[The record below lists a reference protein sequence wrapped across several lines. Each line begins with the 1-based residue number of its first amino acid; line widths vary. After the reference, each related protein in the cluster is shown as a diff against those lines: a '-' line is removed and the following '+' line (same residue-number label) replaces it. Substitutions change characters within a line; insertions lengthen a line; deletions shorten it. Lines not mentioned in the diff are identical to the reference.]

1 MTFIDFKVFDFF
13 DIVLLVLIPVI
24 AMGVA
29 TVLMCRSCRSRWFFV
44 VAWAALILVIAA
56 GVSYLGHQVRFQRQ
70 GLLDYFAE
78 TAKAYAILFTK
89 LGHYQIQAGNELF
102 FSDWSE
108 TAAAAADSVPSA
120 PLRAADAPGGIV
132 SGKEELAATI
142 EKLPPP
148 AGLTVR
154 RFDAAG
160 KQTEVSADNP
170 WELYAVA
177 LLRKESDGAE
187 PQTQLAVQ
195 WKSVPSAT
203 AYCLQWNRLDKT
215 RVTAEEYNEAW
226 QTVYSGSQT
235 LCTLA
240 APSGTLQLRVRAENG
255 TPEDDPVFRSLYNV
269 LTQGVAESVHIAYI
283 YTMRFTDDG
292 QKVYFVVSP
301 PADANHNNEI
311 DKHEG
316 PTRIG
321 EFYDYPL
328 PNSMRKV
335 YNKHTGAINLLTD
348 KWGSW
353 ITAFYPL
360 FTPDGKFEGMVGVDF
375 PADLWYRNIQNA
387 KFYAYVFFA
396 ASMITFF
403 GGLLLIFRLQHSES
417 NARAYALALR
427 QSVNE
432 LTEAKKAVE
441 ESSRVKSEFLAN
453 MSHEIRTPMNAVLGM
468 IHLARQT
475 ELNAK
480 QQMYLENANQS
491 ADLLLR
497 IINDILDFSKIEAGK
512 MVMES
517 HVFSLGSVI
526 NGLHTIVGHT
536 AQNKNLHFVLPDLSA
551 SPIRLVGDDV
561 RLQQVLVNLLTNAV
575 KFTKEG
581 KVELQIDEIESNGQK
596 ITLQFSISDT
606 GIGMTAK
613 QMSAIFRPFMQA
625 DASTTRKFGGTGL
638 GLTICK
644 NIVEMMHGKIWVEST
659 VSQGTTFYFT
669 AEFDLPKSA
678 GEQSSLMT
686 ASSGGAENIS
696 RDVIIPPELHGKR
709 ILLAEDNKIN
719 QMVASELLRMKGFDV
734 DIAENGKVALDLL
747 KYNTYA
753 AVLMDIQTPEMD
765 GLEAVNE
772 LRKNPKWANLPVI
785 AMTAHAMSSDRS
797 ISLDAGMNDHI
808 TKPIDPNQLYQTL
821 IRWIK

>member
-1 MTFIDFKVFDFF
+1 
-13 DIVLLVLIPVI
+13 
-24 AMGVA
+24 
-29 TVLMCRSCRSRWFFV
+29 
-44 VAWAALILVIAA
+44 
-56 GVSYLGHQVRFQRQ
+56 
-70 GLLDYFAE
+70 
-78 TAKAYAILFTK
+78 
-89 LGHYQIQAGNELF
+89 
-102 FSDWSE
+102 
-108 TAAAAADSVPSA
+108 
-120 PLRAADAPGGIV
+120 
-132 SGKEELAATI
+132 
-142 EKLPPP
+142 
-148 AGLTVR
+148 
-154 RFDAAG
+154 
-160 KQTEVSADNP
+160 
-170 WELYAVA
+170 
-177 LLRKESDGAE
+177 
-187 PQTQLAVQ
+187 
-195 WKSVPSAT
+195 
-203 AYCLQWNRLDKT
+203 
-215 RVTAEEYNEAW
+215 
-226 QTVYSGSQT
+226 
-235 LCTLA
+235 
-240 APSGTLQLRVRAENG
+240 
-255 TPEDDPVFRSLYNV
+255 
-269 LTQGVAESVHIAYI
+269 
-283 YTMRFTDDG
+283 
-292 QKVYFVVSP
+292 
-301 PADANHNNEI
+301 
-311 DKHEG
+311 
-316 PTRIG
+316 
-321 EFYDYPL
+321 
-328 PNSMRKV
+328 
-335 YNKHTGAINLLTD
+335 
-348 KWGSW
+348 
-353 ITAFYPL
+353 
-360 FTPDGKFEGMVGVDF
+360 
-375 PADLWYRNIQNA
+375 
-387 KFYAYVFFA
+387 
-396 ASMITFF
+396 
-403 GGLLLIFRLQHSES
+403 
-417 NARAYALALR
+417 
-427 QSVNE
+427 
-432 LTEAKKAVE
+432 
-441 ESSRVKSEFLAN
+441 
-453 MSHEIRTPMNAVLGM
+453 MNAVLVM

-753 AVLMDIQTPEMD
+753 AVLMDIQMPEMD

-797 ISLDAGMNDHI
+797 ISLDAGMNDHN